1 MRQNAICGLF
11 AADLILVAEDHTP
24 MNDSAASLR
33 PAPTTAS
40 VASERL
46 KTFIERIERLEED
59 KANVAN
65 DIREVYAEAKGE
77 GYDAKVMRKLVT
89 LRKKDPHQ
97 RREEEELLELY
108 LAAIGE

>member
-1 MRQNAICGLF
+1 
-11 AADLILVAEDHTP
+11 

-33 PAPTTAS
+33 PAPSANS

-46 KTFIERIERLEED
+46 RTFIERIERLEED

-77 GYDAKVMRKLVT
+77 GYDAKVMRKLVA